1 MVCPNSRPASSRGR
15 PRADAPLSCAAGA
28 IPGTTRRPHETANGA
43 TMTDWLDRPLADIA
57 RALRAREATSDAL
70 VDAACARHAR
80 LDPDFGAY
88 IHFDEEAAR
97 QAAAQADA
105 AFASGAD
112 HGPLQG
118 IPVSVKDL
126 YGVAGMP
133 TYAGSRRRLPGR
145 WETEG
150 PLVGALR
157 DERAVIVG
165 KTHMV
170 EFAFGGLGVNAH
182 WDTPR
187 NPWDAKRHRVPGGS
201 SSGAAVSLAEG
212 SALIAL
218 GSDTAGSIRIPAS
231 MTGYVGLKLTAG
243 RWPLA
248 GMVPLSPTF
257 DTPGYL
263 ARTLAD
269 FAFAFPQLD
278 AFCRGAGAPEPLPE
292 IALADV
298 RLGIAG
304 EFFWAD
310 CAPGIAEA
318 VEDAIGELCAAGAHR
333 APFALD
339 EADEAYAIF
348 KAGGL
353 AAAEFNAFLKA
364 ELPDRFDDLDA
375 VVAARMADV
384 DRLPAHEYAHR
395 RARFAALGAA
405 ANARFAGVGAIAF
418 PSCPISPP
426 TVEDV
431 RDPDAYRKNNMGVL
445 RNTSIANL
453 LGLCAI
459 TLPVGRDRLGLPVG
473 LQLMAAGGDD
483 KRLVAL
489 ALAAERVLGTAE
501 MRIGPPP
508 LGAAARA

>member
-1 MVCPNSRPASSRGR
+1 
-15 PRADAPLSCAAGA
+15 
-28 IPGTTRRPHETANGA
+28 
-43 TMTDWLDRPLADIA
+43 MTDWLDRPLADIA
-57 RALRAREATSDAL
+57 RGLRAREVTSNAL
-70 VDAACARHAR
+70 LDAAVARHAR
-80 LDPDFGAY
+80 LDSVLDAY

-97 QAAAQADA
+97 KAGVSADA

-133 TYAGSRRRLPGR
+133 TYAGSRRRLPAR

-157 DERAVIVG
+157 DQGAVIVG

-182 WDTPR
+182 WGTPR

-212 SALIAL
+212 SALVAL

-231 MTGYVGLKLTAG
+231 MTGSVGLKPTVG
-243 RWPLA
+243 RWPLD
-248 GMVPLSPTF
+248 GIVPLSATF

-263 ARTLAD
+263 ARTVAD
-269 FAFAFPQLD
+269 YAFAFPELD
-278 AFCRGAGAPEPLPE
+278 AFCRGTAAPEAPPT
-292 IALADV
+292 IALGDI

-310 CAPGIAEA
+310 CAPGIAAA
-318 VEDAIGELCAAGAHR
+318 VEDAIAELCAAGAHR
-333 APFALD
+333 APFRLD

-384 DRLPAHEYAHR
+384 DRSPAHEYARR
-395 RARFAALGAA
+395 RARFAALSTT
-405 ANARFAGVGAIAF
+405 ANARFAGVDAIAF

-426 TVEDV
+426 TVDEV
-431 RDPDAYRKNNMGVL
+431 RDPEAYRENNMGVL

-473 LQLMAAGGDD
+473 LHLMAAAGNDA
-483 KRLVAL
+483 RLVAL
-489 ALAAERVLGTAE
+489 ALAAEGVLGTAAQ
-501 MRIGPPP
+501 RLGQPP
-508 LGAAARA
+508 LGGAGR

>member
-1 MVCPNSRPASSRGR
+1 
-15 PRADAPLSCAAGA
+15 
-28 IPGTTRRPHETANGA
+28 
-43 TMTDWLDRPLADIA
+43 MTDWLDRPLAGIA
-57 RALRAREATSDAL
+57 AGLRAREVTSDAL
-70 VDAACARHAR
+70 LDAACARHAR
-80 LDPDFGAY
+80 WESELAAY

-97 QAAAQADA
+97 RAAAKADA

-118 IPVSVKDL
+118 IPISVKDL
-126 YGVAGMP
+126 YGVVGMP

-150 PLVGALR
+150 PLVAALC
-157 DERAVIVG
+157 DQSAVIVG

-182 WDTPR
+182 WGTPR
-187 NPWDAKRHRVPGGS
+187 NPWDAKRYRVPGGS

-218 GSDTAGSIRIPAS
+218 GSDTAGSIRVPAS
-231 MTGYVGLKLTAG
+231 MTGCVGLKPTAG
-243 RWPLA
+243 RWPLD
-248 GMVPLSPTF
+248 GIVPLSPTF

-269 FAFAFPQLD
+269 YAFTFPGLD
-278 AFCRGAGAPEPLPE
+278 AFCRGVPAPEPLPAV
-292 IALADV
+292 ALGDV
-298 RLGIAG
+298 RLGIADD
-304 EFFWAD
+304 FFWDD

-318 VEDAIGELCAAGAHR
+318 VEDAVGELCAAGAHR
-333 APFALD
+333 APFRLE
-339 EADEAYAIF
+339 EAADAYAIF
-348 KAGGL
+348 RAGGL

-384 DRLPAHEYAHR
+384 DQMPAHEYAR
-395 RARFAALGAA
+395 RRTRFAALTAA
-405 ANARFAGVGAIAF
+405 ANARFAGVDAIVF
-418 PSCPISPP
+418 PSSAVSPP
-426 TVEDV
+426 TVDEI
-431 RDPDAYRKNNMGVL
+431 RDPEAYRENNMGAL

-483 KRLVAL
+483 AQLVAL

-501 MRIGPPP
+501 VRIGPPP
-508 LGAAARA
+508 LGASAGL

>member
-1 MVCPNSRPASSRGR
+1 MGNQNRK
-15 PRADAPLSCAAGA
+15 
-28 IPGTTRRPHETANGA
+28 GA

-57 RALRAREATSDAL
+57 AGLRAREVTSNAL
-70 VDAACARHAR
+70 LDAACARHAR
-80 LDPDFGAY
+80 LDSDLAAY
-88 IHFDEEAAR
+88 IHFDEEAGRA
-97 QAAAQADA
+97 AAAQADA
-105 AFASGAD
+105 DFASGAD

-133 TYAGSRRRLPGR
+133 TYAGSRRRLPAR
-145 WETEG
+145 WEAEG
-150 PLVGALR
+150 PLVEALR
-157 DERAVIVG
+157 AQGAVIVG

-182 WDTPR
+182 WGTPR
-187 NPWDAKRHRVPGGS
+187 NPWDANHHRVPGGS

-212 SALIAL
+212 SALVAL
-218 GSDTAGSIRIPAS
+218 GSDTAGSIRVPAS
-231 MTGYVGLKLTAG
+231 MTGCVGLKLTAG
-243 RWPLA
+243 RWPLD

-269 FAFAFPQLD
+269 FAFAFPELD
-278 AFCRGAGAPEPLPE
+278 AFCRGARAPEPLPA
-292 IALADV
+292 IALGDV
-298 RLGIAG
+298 RLGIADD
-304 EFFWAD
+304 FFWAD

-318 VEDAIGELCAAGAHR
+318 VEDAIAELSAAGAHR
-333 APFALD
+333 APFRLD
-339 EADEAYAIF
+339 EAADAYAIF

-384 DRLPAHEYAHR
+384 DGMPAHEYAQR
-395 RARFAALGAA
+395 RARFAALSAA
-405 ANARFAGVGAIAF
+405 VNARFAEVDAIAF

-426 TVEDV
+426 TVDEV
-431 RDPDAYRKNNMGVL
+431 RDPDAYRENNMGAL

-459 TLPVGRDRLGLPVG
+459 TLPVGRDCLGLPVG
-473 LQLMAAGGDD
+473 LQLMAAGDD
-483 KRLVAL
+483 DARLVAL
-489 ALAAERVLGTAE
+489 ALAVERVLGTAGA
-501 MRIGPPP
+501 RIGRPP
-508 LGAAARA
+508 LGATARA